1 MCSIHRSRALY
12 VYLLITKYTDGEGG
26 STAERTLSVSK
37 TINVRS
43 SAQNVQQQIF
53 FAYSSLTKNSTD
65 TNIINPLTN
74 PNAGAT
80 VEFTSSNDKVAT
92 VSQDGTVTPVGA
104 GTTTIT
110 AVSKLEGKDD
120 VSASYLLTI
129 RKASITIAAPDIT
142 ITYGMTQKRQL
153 KKRKRPAL
161 SSQVG

>member
-1 MCSIHRSRALY
+1 MCIRDRYSVALEYGGNAEGRY
-12 VYLLITKYTDGEGG
+12 VFNGNVFHPSQPGSYIVTAEYKYTDGEGG
-26 STAERTLSVSK
+26 GTAERTLSVSK

-92 VSQDGTVTPVGA
+92 VAQDGTITPVGA

-120 VSASYLLTI
+120 VSACLLYTS
-129 RKASITIAAPDIT
+129 RC
-142 ITYGMTQKRQL
+142 
-153 KKRKRPAL
+153 
-161 SSQVG
+161 V